1 MNMQNE
7 IIGIFGGSGFVG
19 LELVSQLCKS
29 NYQIKVF
36 SRDAPSNK
44 SLHLIGNLGQV
55 STFSGNVNNEKE
67 VEEFIIG
74 CDIIINLVAL
84 FYEFGKQNFK
94 DIHIVAPELIAKY
107 SKKYKIKHLIH
118 ISDRWADK
126 NSISK
131 SSRSRGVAENSVQ
144 RIFENTTIIRLDV
157 LFGKNDG
164 LFFRFAKMIKFLPI
178 IPIPLESKAV
188 FSPLYVKDVAQGI
201 DFIIKNTD
209 YHGKFF
215 EFFGSESYSW
225 SELMI
230 YFQKN
235 IKTKI
240 YLLPVPIALL
250 SLPAFFFGFL
260 PKPLI
265 TIDQLR
271 RFKVKIKYDPD
282 HLSLKHLNI
291 KPSLMEVKMQKYLNN
306 F

>member
-29 NYQIKVF
+29 NYKIKVF

-67 VEEFIIG
+67 VEEFING
-74 CDIIINLVAL
+74 CDVIINLVAL
-84 FYEFGKQNFK
+84 FYEFGKQNFN
-94 DIHIVAPELIAKY
+94 DIHILAPELIAKY
-107 SKKYKIKHLIH
+107 SKKHKIKHLIH
-118 ISDRWADK
+118 ISDRWADE
-126 NSISK
+126 NSMSK
-131 SSRSRGVAENSVQ
+131 SSRSRGIAENSVKK
-144 RIFENTTIIRLDV
+144 IFENTTIIRLDV

-164 LFFRFAKMIKFLPI
+164 LFFRFAKIIKTLPI
-178 IPIPLESKAV
+178 IPIPLESTAV
-188 FSPLYVKDVAQGI
+188 FAPLYVKDVTLGI
-201 DFIIKNTD
+201 DLILKNNNF
-209 YHGKFF
+209 HGKIF
-215 EFFGSESYSW
+215 EFFGPETYSW
-225 SELMI
+225 SELMA

-240 YLLPVPIALL
+240 YLLPIPIVLL

-271 RFKVKIKYDPD
+271 RFKVKIKYDPS
-282 HLSLKHLNI
+282 HFSLKDLSI
-291 KPSLMEVKMQKYLNN
+291 KPSLMEVKMQKYLKN

>member
-29 NYQIKVF
+29 NYKIKVF

-44 SLHLIGNLGQV
+44 SLHLMGNLGQV

-67 VEEFIIG
+67 VEEFING
-74 CDIIINLVAL
+74 CDVVINLVAL
-84 FYEFGKQNFK
+84 FYEFGKQNFN

-107 SKKYKIKHLIH
+107 SKKHKIKHLIH
-118 ISDRWADK
+118 ISDRWADE
-126 NSISK
+126 NSMSK
-131 SSRSRGVAENSVQ
+131 SSRSRGIAENSVKK
-144 RIFENTTIIRLDV
+144 IFENTTIIRLDV

-164 LFFRFAKMIKFLPI
+164 LFFRFAKMIKTLPI
-178 IPIPLESKAV
+178 IPIPFESKAV
-188 FSPLYVKDVAQGI
+188 FAPLYVKDVTQGI
-201 DFIIKNTD
+201 DHIIKNNN
-209 YHGKFF
+209 YRGKFF
-215 EFFGSESYSW
+215 EFFGPETYSW
-225 SELMI
+225 LELMT
-230 YFQKN
+230 YFQRN

-240 YLLPVPIALL
+240 YLLPIPISLL
-250 SLPAFFFGFL
+250 YFPAFFFGFL

-265 TIDQLR
+265 TIDQLK

-282 HLSLKHLNI
+282 HFSLNDLNI
-291 KPSLMEVKMQKYLNN
+291 QPSLMKVKMQKYLKN

>member
-7 IIGIFGGSGFVG
+7 IIGVFGGSGFVG

-29 NYQIKVF
+29 NYKIKVF

-44 SLHLIGNLGQV
+44 SLHLMGNLGQV
-55 STFSGNVNNEKE
+55 STYSGNVSNEKE
-67 VEEFIIG
+67 VEDFING

-84 FYEFGKQNFK
+84 FYEFGKQNFN
-94 DIHIVAPELIAKY
+94 DIHIIAPELIAKNA
-107 SKKYKIKHLIH
+107 KKHKIKHLIH
-118 ISDRWADK
+118 ISDRWADE
-126 NSISK
+126 NSFSK
-131 SSRSRGVAENSVQ
+131 SSRSRGVAEKSVQ
-144 RIFENTTIIRLDV
+144 KIFENTTIIRLDV

-164 LFFRFAKMIKFLPI
+164 LFFRFAKMIKTLPI

-188 FSPLYVKDVAQGI
+188 FAPLYVKDVTKGI
-201 DFIIKNTD
+201 DFIIKND
-209 YHGKFF
+209 SYHGKFF
-215 EFFGSESYSW
+215 EFFGPESYSW
-225 SELMI
+225 SELMA
-230 YFQKN
+230 YFKKN

-240 YLLPVPIALL
+240 YLLPIPIAFL

-282 HLSLKHLNI
+282 HLSLKDLNI
-291 KPSLMEVKMQKYLNN
+291 QPSLMEVEMQKYLKN